1 MTCVSNPSEA
11 KRLEDIQATKAK
23 EVELKRHEIEQSKR
37 VTVEDLTYAII
48 KYKKLGLDFIKGEE
62 NSRSIQINFTQIDP
76 KNPNKA
82 FSFLL
87 CVTEGDR
94 YEVEGCCPDLNAEV
108 ILSMVDDLNRNDD
121 FAACIKNMRRAFKE
135 SLVE

>member
-1 MTCVSNPSEA
+1 MES
-11 KRLEDIQATKAK
+11 KRL
-23 EVELKRHEIEQSKR
+23 EIEQSKR

-62 NSRSIQINFTQIDP
+62 NSRSIQINFTQLDP
-76 KNPNKA
+76 NDPNKV

-87 CVTEGDR
+87 CVTDGDR
-94 YEVEGCCPDLNAEV
+94 YEVEGCCPDLKAEI
-108 ILSMVDDLNRNDD
+108 ILRLVEDLNRNDD

-135 SLVE
+135 SLEES